1 MPCRVSYDVHEW
13 TNDPPAV
20 PAWGPVNSHHLDEQS
35 RISQRGEKSLWN
47 FTAACCWDVVA
58 GTECRWEPSSHPL
71 RGVGRRQCNTT
82 YLWLFLLPEATPI
95 QRQVG
100 SLAGAAPPRKEIKG
114 ALSSTHP
121 GQKSGVEGKTK
132 SRVDWI
138 LTSKGSRGESR
149 V

>member
-13 TNDPPAV
+13 TNDIPAV
-20 PAWGPVNSHHLDEQS
+20 PAWGPVNPHNLDEQS
-35 RISQRGEKSLWN
+35 RISQRGEKSPWN
-47 FTAACCWDVVA
+47 FTAVCRWGAVA
-58 GTECRWEPSSHPL
+58 GTERRWEPSSHPL

-82 YLWLFLLPEATPI
+82 YLWLYFSSEATPK
-95 QRQVG
+95 QRQAG
-100 SLAGAAPPRKEIKG
+100 SLAGAAPPRKDIKG

-132 SRVDWI
+132 SRADWI
-138 LTSKGSRGESR
+138 LQSKGSRGESR